1 VVVPARPGPIVR
13 LGDLMRTRDEV
24 DDALDDVFGQPD
36 DRGPGPV
43 DAALLIGGVG
53 AVVAGQAASLPT
65 LVTIGGVIAVVLG
78 AILPLRSLWRRV
90 ESGRHSRRLQAAI
103 GDGVVLRADDP
114 RVEELLAA
122 HQGALD
128 AAARLAV
135 APRARVAEVAHAAV
149 LEVASL
155 LAGRAP
161 AVETEI
167 DYVSA
172 RVRALHDLAAAAADP
187 RAGDGER
194 DRRQALA
201 DARVEVERL
210 AGGSSIA
217 DAAALSR
224 ELLGTDGS

>member
-1 VVVPARPGPIVR
+1 MPVRPGPIVR
-13 LGDLMRTRDEV
+13 LGDLTRTRDEV
-24 DDALDDVFGQPD
+24 DDALDDVFGRPD

-43 DAALLIGGVG
+43 DAALLVAGVG
-53 AVVAGQAASLPT
+53 AVVAGQATSLPT
-65 LVTIGGVIAVVLG
+65 VVTVGGVIAVVLG

-90 ESGRHSRRLQAAI
+90 DSGRQSRLLHAAI

-122 HQGALD
+122 HQRALD
-128 AAARLAV
+128 TAARLAV
-135 APRARVAEVAHAAV
+135 APRARVAAVAHAAV

-161 AVETEI
+161 ALETEVE
-167 DYVSA
+167 YVSA

-187 RAGDGER
+187 RSGDGER
-194 DRRQALA
+194 DRRQARA